1 MNSSMKFTVQFQ
13 EKLLSLLDSA
23 DPTQD
28 SDAEICEKWF
38 KKLRKDPLARSR
50 LENVHSARGFK
61 YGFAHFGS
69 KHWFKEKDNLAKKLK
84 IQADRRKFRI
94 GLKAD
99 VDFINQLNI
108 MDLEDMVQNGDS
120 GGLSLL
126 KMQEPVLPAVMFKF
140 LENTPPIKILE
151 LVNKRKAADINSLIQ
166 KISSLAHFCQSMAD
180 YFAHDEALEPALAVV
195 CEVCGIMKMSV
206 Q

>member
-1 MNSSMKFTVQFQ
+1 MYQKNKFWWSPNDAGSEEQKGGNDKIIAELSRLVPPKDGGSMNSSMKFTVQFQ

-84 IQADRRKFRI
+84 TQADRRKFRI

-126 KMQEPVLPAVMFKF
+126 KMKEPVLPAVMF
-140 LENTPPIKILE
+140 
-151 LVNKRKAADINSLIQ
+151 
-166 KISSLAHFCQSMAD
+166 
-180 YFAHDEALEPALAVV
+180 
-195 CEVCGIMKMSV
+195 
-206 Q
+206 